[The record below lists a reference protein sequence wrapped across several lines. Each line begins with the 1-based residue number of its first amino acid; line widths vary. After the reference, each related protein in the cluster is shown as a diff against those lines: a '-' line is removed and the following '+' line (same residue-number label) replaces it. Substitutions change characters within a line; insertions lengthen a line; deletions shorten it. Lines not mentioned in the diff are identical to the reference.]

1 MINKEEV
8 LYNCNALVAAY
19 LDKEKDF
26 EKMYVKA
33 SCSDEN
39 VDDHLFDCTRDNC
52 GEVMAKILTME
63 NNPYD
68 CVAVCVTNNKGTWK
82 TLGTVD
88 IIPKTEDNAAG

>member
-26 EKMYVKA
+26 DKMYVKA
-33 SCSDEN
+33 CFSDEN
-39 VDDHLFDCTRDNC
+39 VADHLFDCTRDNC
-52 GEVMAKILTME
+52 GEVMTNILTME

-68 CVAVCVTNNKGTWK
+68 RIAVCVTNNKGDWK

-88 IIPKTEDNAAG
+88 IIPKTEENAAG